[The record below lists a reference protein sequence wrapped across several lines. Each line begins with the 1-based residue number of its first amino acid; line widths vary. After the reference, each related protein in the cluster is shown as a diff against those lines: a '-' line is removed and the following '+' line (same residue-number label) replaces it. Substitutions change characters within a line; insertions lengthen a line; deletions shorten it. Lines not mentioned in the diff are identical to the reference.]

1 VRSSIGVATS
11 AAVALALLLSVS
23 ATGAAHADDGPSGT
37 GVVGDVSVVEQADSV
52 TGAVE
57 TQNASGAYRG
67 DVLVRFTPVADS
79 GFHFETATSK
89 ATYTT
94 RTGADGYATVTVTSV
109 DTGYFKL
116 NTRILPDG
124 TNTLTVTATETPDDT
139 TGGATAQTVS
149 GTVSLT
155 TANPSAV
162 FTAPAAHSLV
172 WGSTTYSVDAQ
183 PAADGAAIDHVDFY
197 EGAPFTKKNQ
207 PRATDDTAPYTYTST
222 YSVMAYRPQVQAVA
236 VDQDGYR
243 SQPVTLGV
251 TATPGPTVTATT
263 NTPQLAY
270 GGADSMEI
278 EWTAAVPYGWNRSVP
293 DPQYYEVWLTKEDV
307 AIDGTTVLSYADGD
321 NPFSPLQAQNGNYHY
336 INTTWGDAFNTSAWT
351 LGTHTVTVTVTDST
365 GAVGTASVQTVV
377 TADQLTATAPGKVV
391 LGQSERVTGLLT
403 AGTGNPLVYRTV
415 SLQARKAGST
425 TWTTVNTGKTDGN
438 GLIALTT
445 KPTANESLR
454 LVAADGT
461 HPVSA
466 VLKVSVSPKVA
477 LKASA
482 TKVKHGESVKFS
494 GTVSSKE
501 KGATVKLQVYR
512 NGAWTTLA
520 SKPQSGTGQ
529 VSFSLTEKTKGTFS
543 YRLLTVATSRFATAH
558 SPSVKITVN

>member
-1 VRSSIGVATS
+1 
-11 AAVALALLLSVS
+11 
-23 ATGAAHADDGPSGT
+23 
-37 GVVGDVSVVEQADSV
+37 
-52 TGAVE
+52 
-57 TQNASGAYRG
+57 
-67 DVLVRFTPVADS
+67 
-79 GFHFETATSK
+79 
-89 ATYTT
+89 
-94 RTGADGYATVTVTSV
+94 
-109 DTGYFKL
+109 
-116 NTRILPDG
+116 
-124 TNTLTVTATETPDDT
+124 
-139 TGGATAQTVS
+139 
-149 GTVSLT
+149 
-155 TANPSAV
+155 
-162 FTAPAAHSLV
+162 
-172 WGSTTYSVDAQ
+172 
-183 PAADGAAIDHVDFY
+183 
-197 EGAPFTKKNQ
+197 
-207 PRATDDTAPYTYTST
+207 
-222 YSVMAYRPQVQAVA
+222 
-236 VDQDGYR
+236 
-243 SQPVTLGV
+243 
-251 TATPGPTVTATT
+251 
-263 NTPQLAY
+263 
-270 GGADSMEI
+270 
-278 EWTAAVPYGWNRSVP
+278 
-293 DPQYYEVWLTKEDV
+293 
-307 AIDGTTVLSYADGD
+307 
-321 NPFSPLQAQNGNYHY
+321 
-336 INTTWGDAFNTSAWT
+336 
-351 LGTHTVTVTVTDST
+351 
-365 GAVGTASVQTVV
+365 
-377 TADQLTATAPGKVV
+377 
-391 LGQSERVTGLLT
+391 
-403 AGTGNPLVYRTV
+403 VYRTV